1 MKKLYL
7 SQNQLEVQEMISKI
21 KLFLFVVF
29 FAVFSEASETAQE
42 PKEIKWP
49 FDGVF
54 GKFDKQSIQRGFQVY
69 KEVCSTCHSLELIS
83 FRNLE
88 EIGFTEKEV
97 KSLASQYQ
105 VQDGPNDNG
114 EYYTRPGKHFDKLPS
129 PYANEKAAR
138 AANNGAYPPDLSLI
152 IKARSDGANYVYSL
166 LTGYNNAPSEGL
178 NLMEGMYY
186 NPYFPGKQISMPP
199 PLSEGLISYSDET
212 NADVEQMSIDVVNF
226 LQWASEP
233 EMDKRKS
240 MGIKVVIYL
249 IIAAIFF
256 YLAYK
261 RVWAKVK

>member
-1 MKKLYL
+1 
-7 SQNQLEVQEMISKI
+7 MISKI

-29 FAVFSEASETAQE
+29 FAVFAEASETAQE

-114 EYYTRPGKHFDKLPS
+114 EYYTRPGKHFDKIPS
-129 PYANEKAAR
+129 PYANDKAAR
-138 AANNGAYPPDLSLI
+138 TRWQS
-152 IKARSDGANYVYSL
+152 R
-166 LTGYNNAPSEGL
+166 
-178 NLMEGMYY
+178 M
-186 NPYFPGKQISMPP
+186 
-199 PLSEGLISYSDET
+199 
-212 NADVEQMSIDVVNF
+212 
-226 LQWASEP
+226 
-233 EMDKRKS
+233 R
-240 MGIKVVIYL
+240 
-249 IIAAIFF
+249 
-256 YLAYK
+256 
-261 RVWAKVK
+261 